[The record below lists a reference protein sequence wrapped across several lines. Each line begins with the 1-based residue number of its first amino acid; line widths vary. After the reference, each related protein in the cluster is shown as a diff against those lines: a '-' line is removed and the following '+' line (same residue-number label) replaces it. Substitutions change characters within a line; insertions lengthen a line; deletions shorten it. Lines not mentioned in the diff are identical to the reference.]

1 MDMQFQMAYIHILIF
16 AALAVMVGVIP
27 VVAAWLFAER
37 EPTNA
42 KTKPFECG
50 FSPDTGM
57 RVPFDI
63 RYYLIAILFILFDL
77 ETAFLLPW
85 AVGLEDIGYRGFAL
99 MMVFLGVLVV
109 GFIYE
114 WQSKA
119 LEWKSDDEI
128 GR

>member
-1 MDMQFQMAYIHILIF
+1 MQMPYVHILIF
-16 AALAVMVGVIP
+16 AVLAILVGVVP
-27 VVAAWLFAER
+27 VLLAWFIADHQ
-37 EPTNA
+37 PNDA
-42 KTKPFECG
+42 KSKPFECG
-50 FSPDTGM
+50 FSPDSGM

-85 AVGLEDIGYRGFAL
+85 AVCLDDIGYRGFAL

-114 WQSKA
+114 WQVKA
-119 LEWKSDDEI
+119 LEWKSDD
-128 GR
+128 